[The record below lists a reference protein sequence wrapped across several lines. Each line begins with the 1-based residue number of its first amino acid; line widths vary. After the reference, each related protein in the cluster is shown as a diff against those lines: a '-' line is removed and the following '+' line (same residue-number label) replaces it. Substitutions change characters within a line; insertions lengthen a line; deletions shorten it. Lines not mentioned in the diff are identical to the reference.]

1 MYKRQFVPKK
11 HTYNAHINE
20 VVLGVGDKA
29 VTIGGQN
36 VLAFH
41 TFDGEIT
48 NAPKIG
54 VELTD
59 AGMAMCTMP
68 GEQKFYE
75 GCATV
80 ADMAKRASAMEG
92 ASFICLHLEGA
103 DPNGENKSVDEC
115 VELAKSVADATD
127 MPLVVMGCKNIE
139 KDTELFNKIAEAL
152 TGKNIL
158 VLSARDENYK
168 AIGAGAGLA
177 YGQKVGAESAV
188 DINLAKQLNT
198 VMTQLGVSAQSIV
211 MNIGS
216 AAAGYGFEYVASTL
230 DRVKDA
236 ALSQSDAML
245 QMPIITPVSAD
256 TWGVKEAIMPE
267 ADMPEW
273 GSQEE
278 RGIEMEIVTAAAV
291 LASGSDAVIMR
302 HPEAIRTIAAMI
314 GELV

>member
-1 MYKRQFVPKK
+1 MSFVPKK
-11 HTYNAHINE
+11 QTYNARINE
-20 VVLGVGDKA
+20 VVLGVGEKA

-41 TFDGEIT
+41 TFDAEIA

-59 AGMAMCTMP
+59 AGMDMCTMP

-80 ADMAKRASAMEG
+80 ADMAKRAETMEG

-115 VELAKSVADATD
+115 VALAKSVADATD
-127 MPLVVMGCKNIE
+127 MPLVIMGCKNIE

-152 TGKNIL
+152 SGKNIL

-198 VMTQLGVSAQSIV
+198 VMTQLGVNAQSIV

-256 TWGVKEAIMPE
+256 TWGVKESIMPE

>member
-1 MYKRQFVPKK
+1 MSFVPKK
-11 HTYNAHINE
+11 QTYNARINE
-20 VVLGVGDKA
+20 VVLGVGEKA

-41 TFDGEIT
+41 TFDAEIA

-59 AGMAMCTMP
+59 AGMDMCTMP

-80 ADMAKRASAMEG
+80 ADMAKRAAAMEG

-115 VELAKSVADATD
+115 VALAKSVADATD
-127 MPLVVMGCKNIE
+127 MPLVIMGCKNIE

-152 TGKNIL
+152 SGKNIL

-177 YGQKVGAESAV
+177 YGQKVGADSAV

-198 VMTQLGVSAQSIV
+198 VMTQLGVNAQSIV

-256 TWGVKEAIMPE
+256 TWGVKESIMPE

>member
-1 MYKRQFVPKK
+1 MSFVPKT

-29 VTIGGQN
+29 VAIGGQN

-41 TFDGEIT
+41 TFDGEIA

-80 ADMAKRASAMEG
+80 ADMAKRAAEMEG

-127 MPLVVMGCKNIE
+127 MPLVIMGCKNIE

-152 TGKNIL
+152 AGRNIL

-198 VMTQLGVSAQSIV
+198 VMTQLGVNAQSIV

-256 TWGVKEAIMPE
+256 TWGVKESIMPE

-314 GELV
+314 GALV

>member
-1 MYKRQFVPKK
+1 MSFVPKK

-152 TGKNIL
+152 AGKNIL

-236 ALSQSDAML
+236 ALGQSDAML

>member
-1 MYKRQFVPKK
+1 MSFVPKK

-48 NAPKIG
+48 SAPKIG

-80 ADMAKRASAMEG
+80 ADMAKRVSAMEG

-152 TGKNIL
+152 AGKNIL

>member
-1 MYKRQFVPKK
+1 MSFVPKK
-11 HTYNAHINE
+11 QAYNAHINE
-20 VVLGVGDKA
+20 VVLGVGEKA
-29 VTIGGQN
+29 VAIGGQN

-68 GEQKFYE
+68 GEQKFYD

-80 ADMAKRASAMEG
+80 ADMAKRAATMEG

-152 TGKNIL
+152 AGKNIL

-198 VMTQLGVSAQSIV
+198 VMTQLGVNAQSIV

-256 TWGVKEAIMPE
+256 TWGVKESIMPE

>member
-1 MYKRQFVPKK
+1 MSFVPKK
-11 HTYNAHINE
+11 QAYNAHINE
-20 VVLGVGDKA
+20 VVLGVGEKA
-29 VTIGGQN
+29 VAIGGQN

-152 TGKNIL
+152 AGKNIL

>member
-1 MYKRQFVPKK
+1 MSFVPKK

-75 GCATV
+75 GCTTV

-152 TGKNIL
+152 AGKNIL

>member
-1 MYKRQFVPKK
+1 MSFVPKK

-75 GCATV
+75 GYATV

-152 TGKNIL
+152 AGKNIL